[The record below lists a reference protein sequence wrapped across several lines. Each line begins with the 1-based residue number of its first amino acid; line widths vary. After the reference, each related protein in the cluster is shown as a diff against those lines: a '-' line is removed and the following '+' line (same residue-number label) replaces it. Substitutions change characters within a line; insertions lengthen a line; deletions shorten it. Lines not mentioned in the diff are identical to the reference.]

1 MKVCDA
7 ASGSGHI
14 ILAMARTLAWY
25 ICALRTGEDNPASL
39 DYREALR
46 EVIQKCIYAV
56 DYNPD
61 AVELCKVVLWIEGY
75 CAGKPLSFLDHH
87 IRCGNSVVGVTNLDV
102 LLDGVPKEAFTADN
116 KETKKRII
124 ELNKQALKDVD
135 LVRSGRN
142 IGLSVT
148 LFSQDI
154 AIQNID
160 SEQIGLAGKV
170 KEINDL
176 PEDSLL
182 QELTKQSNGKN

>member
-1 MKVCDA
+1 MQSLIRTTLEPVIKDRIAKCQTTEEKIRSLLSMKVCDA

-25 ICALRTGEDNPASL
+25 ICTLRTGEDNPASL

-102 LLDGVPKEAFTADN
+102 LLDGVPKEAFSADN

-135 LVRSGRN
+135 LVRSGK
-142 IGLSVT
+142 I
-148 LFSQDI
+148 
-154 AIQNID
+154 
-160 SEQIGLAGKV
+160 
-170 KEINDL
+170 
-176 PEDSLL
+176 
-182 QELTKQSNGKN
+182 

>member
-1 MKVCDA
+1 M
-7 ASGSGHI
+7 
-14 ILAMARTLAWY
+14 
-25 ICALRTGEDNPASL
+25 
-39 DYREALR
+39 
-46 EVIQKCIYAV
+46 
-56 DYNPD
+56 
-61 AVELCKVVLWIEGY
+61 LWIEGY

-154 AIQNID
+154 AIQSID
-160 SEQIGLAGKV
+160 S
-170 KEINDL
+170 
-176 PEDSLL
+176 
-182 QELTKQSNGKN
+182 

>member
-1 MKVCDA
+1 MAKCQTTEEKIRSLLSMKVCDA

-75 CAGKPLSFLDHH
+75 CAGIPLSFLDHH
-87 IRCGNSVVGVTNLDV
+87 IRC
-102 LLDGVPKEAFTADN
+102 
-116 KETKKRII
+116 
-124 ELNKQALKDVD
+124 
-135 LVRSGRN
+135 
-142 IGLSVT
+142 
-148 LFSQDI
+148 
-154 AIQNID
+154 
-160 SEQIGLAGKV
+160 
-170 KEINDL
+170 
-176 PEDSLL
+176 
-182 QELTKQSNGKN
+182 

>member
-25 ICALRTGEDNPASL
+25 ICTLRTGEDNPASL

-102 LLDGVPKEAFTADN
+102 LLDGVPKEAFTADK

-135 LVRSGRN
+135 LVRSG
-142 IGLSVT
+142 
-148 LFSQDI
+148 
-154 AIQNID
+154 
-160 SEQIGLAGKV
+160 KV
-170 KEINDL
+170 
-176 PEDSLL
+176 
-182 QELTKQSNGKN
+182 